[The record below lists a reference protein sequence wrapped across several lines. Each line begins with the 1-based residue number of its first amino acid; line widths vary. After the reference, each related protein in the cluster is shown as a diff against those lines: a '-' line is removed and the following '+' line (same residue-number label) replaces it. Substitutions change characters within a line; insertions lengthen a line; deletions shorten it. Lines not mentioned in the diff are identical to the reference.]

1 MATTEHSSRQ
11 AGSRREAWPQM
22 GSHEKNMGEM
32 ERTISMASGAALVLF
47 GLSRMPKTSL
57 ILLAGGLYSIY
68 RGVNG
73 HCHIYEQLGIDHGD
87 Q

>member
-1 MATTEHSSRQ
+1 MATTEHSRQ
-11 AGSRREAWPQM
+11 AGSRREMWPPM
-22 GSHEKNMGEM
+22 GSHEKNMSEM
-32 ERTISMASGAALVLF
+32 ERTISMAAGAALVMF

-57 ILLAGGLYSIY
+57 IVLAGGAYAIY

-73 HCHIYEQLGIDHGD
+73 HCHVYEQLGIDHGE